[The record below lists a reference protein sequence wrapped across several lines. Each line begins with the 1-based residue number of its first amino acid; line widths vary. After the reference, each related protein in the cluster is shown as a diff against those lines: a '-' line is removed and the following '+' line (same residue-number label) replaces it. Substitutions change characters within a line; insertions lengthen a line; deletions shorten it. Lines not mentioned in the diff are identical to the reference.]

1 MTGIINYG
9 AGNIFSLTAAL
20 SRLNIPYGMINEA
33 AEIAAYDRI
42 IIPGVGHAGAAMQK
56 LKASGLSTSISVI
69 EKPVLGICV
78 GMQLLTAY
86 SEEGDSSLLDII
98 PLKTLHFENRITKKV
113 PHMGWNKVSAENDS
127 PIFENLKKDTY
138 FYFVHSY
145 FIEYNATFTAAFSH
159 YGLKFS
165 AAIQHNNFFGVQFHP
180 EKSGE
185 AGERLLLNFSN
196 LY

>member
-20 SRLNIPYGMINEA
+20 NRLDIKYGMVNDA
-33 AEIAAYDRI
+33 SEIVAYDRI

-56 LKASGLSTSISVI
+56 LRASGLAVSIDAI
-69 EKPVLGICV
+69 KKPVLGICV
-78 GMQLLTAY
+78 GMQLLTAH
-86 SEEGDSSLLDII
+86 SEEGDSPLLNII
-98 PLKTLHFENRITKKV
+98 PLNTLHFEGRINEKV
-113 PHMGWNKVSAENDS
+113 PHMGWNKVYSENSS
-127 PIFENLKKDTY
+127 PIFESLKKDAY

-145 FIEYNATFTAAFSH
+145 YIEYNATFTAAFSQ

-165 AAIQHNNFFGVQFHP
+165 AAIQRSNFFGVQFHP

-196 LY
+196 LH